1 MIESIKLVNFR
12 SHKELSIDFSPNT
25 TAIIGS
31 NAAGKTNILEALYYA
46 FITKSF
52 RSAQSSLIK
61 RDMDFMKLNINYQHE
76 KPSNLEYRLKQ
87 SKGFVSR
94 TITINGVKK
103 RASDVIGIQPI
114 VIFVPDDVRII
125 TDGPQFRRN
134 LINNIIIQTSREY
147 LTAISRFQKILT
159 QRNKLLYNLKHNRNN
174 SKDQLFVYNLQ
185 LVNPI
190 STIYSHRDEL
200 VAFLNKNLG
209 QKYSSISGNSDK
221 ITIEQLNTLPKD
233 KDHILAA
240 LEARLGDD
248 MAAGFT
254 SKGPHKDELAISL
267 NGFSTRDNLS
277 RGENRSLS
285 LAIKLCE
292 LDFIH
297 LKKETPP
304 LLLLDDVLSELDEQ
318 RQSHLIEQ
326 AANQQTIITSTSISD
341 SINDYEIVKI

>member
-12 SHKELSIDFSPNT
+12 SHGDLSINFSPNT

-52 RSAQSSLIK
+52 RSTQSSLIK
-61 RDMDFMKLNINYQHE
+61 RDMDFMKLNVSYQHE

-87 SKGFVSR
+87 SGGFVSR
-94 TITINGVKK
+94 TITINNVKK

-147 LTAISRFQKILT
+147 LTAINRFQKILT
-159 QRNKLLYNLKHNRNN
+159 QRNKLLYNLKHNRTS

-185 LVNPI
+185 LVDPI

-200 VAFLNKNLG
+200 VDFLNKNLG
-209 QKYSSISGNSDK
+209 KKYSSISGHSDK

-233 KDHILAA
+233 KDHVLAA

-292 LDFIH
+292 LDYIR
-297 LKKETPP
+297 LKTETPP
-304 LLLLDDVLSELDEQ
+304 LLLLDDVLSELDDQ

-326 AANQQTIITSTSISD
+326 AANQQTILTSTSIGD